1 MPTQAVAA
9 YWTSGEPSGGEE
21 GVGTVKVPVT
31 DLKVP

>member
-1 MPTQAVAA
+1 MPTQAEAA
-9 YWTSGEPSGGEE
+9 YWIPGEPSGDVA